1 MPAHPGGDGAPPETA
16 APVDGTPPTS
26 VPPETA
32 DPVDDTPPTSVPLG
46 TDAPTDG
53 APPASVP
60 PAAAA
65 PQERP
70 AAKTTRQRAEEKRQA
85 KLDLVQEQ
93 VESGSLVIRGMT
105 EEERERYPPQ
115 PTPPQRLR
123 RR

>member
-1 MPAHPGGDGAPPETA
+1 MTAHPGGDGAPPATA
-16 APVDGTPPTS
+16 APIDGAAPTS
-26 VPPETA
+26 VPP
-32 DPVDDTPPTSVPLG
+32 G
-46 TDAPTDG
+46 TDAPLEGTPPS
-53 APPASVP
+53 APP

-105 EEERERYPPQ
+105 DEERERYPPQ
-115 PTPPQRLR
+115 PPPPPRLR

>member
-1 MPAHPGGDGAPPETA
+1 MPAHPGGDGPPPGTA
-16 APVDGTPPTS
+16 DPTNGTPPTS
-26 VPPETA
+26 VPP
-32 DPVDDTPPTSVPLG
+32 G
-46 TDAPTDG
+46 TDAPIEDT
-53 APPASVP
+53 APTSAP

-65 PQERP
+65 PPERP

-115 PTPPQRLR
+115 PAPPQRLR